1 MKFLKLLLIKII
13 NVDWFISCCLD
24 ILLFYI
30 NLLFLDFWCFFVGID
45 IEFEYVLDKIFGK
58 ELMEYY
64 W

>member
-13 NVDWFISCCLD
+13 NVDLFISCC
-24 ILLFYI
+24 IYIILFYI
-30 NLLFLDFWCFFVGID
+30 NLLFLDVWCFFVGID

>member
-13 NVDWFISCCLD
+13 NVDLFISCCIY

-30 NLLFLDFWCFFVGID
+30 NLLFLDVWCFFVGID